1 MIHDF
6 GRILRQTEIRG
17 NSY

>member
-17 NSY
+17 NSC